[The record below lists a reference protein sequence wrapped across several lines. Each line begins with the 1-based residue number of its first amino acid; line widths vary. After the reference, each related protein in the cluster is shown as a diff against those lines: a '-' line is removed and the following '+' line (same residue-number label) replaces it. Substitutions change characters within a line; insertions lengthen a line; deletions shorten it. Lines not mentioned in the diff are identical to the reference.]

1 VSEYDSPWKEAIEW
15 FLQPFLEFFFPDVAW
30 EIDWSRR
37 YESLDKEL
45 QQIVREGEL
54 GLRLAD
60 KLFKVWRLDGE
71 EAWVLIHVE
80 VQNQAEE
87 QFGERMYVY
96 HYRIFDRFRRP
107 VVSLAVLGDEQ
118 RSWRPQHFG
127 YSLWGCSMRLEFPVV
142 KLLDYGDRVAELEAE
157 RNPFAAVVLAH
168 LKTVETRHRPAQRRD
183 WKVRLVKSLFDRGLS
198 AEEIRQLFRL
208 IDWLMELPREFEE
221 DFQEQIHR
229 FEEERQMPYVTA
241 IERMALEKGLEQGI
255 EQGIERGLQR
265 GELRGLQ
272 RGIELAL
279 ELKFGPD
286 GLQLLPLVR
295 AVSRVEVLRT
305 VEQAIRAGRTLDD
318 VRSLLT

>member
-1 VSEYDSPWKEAIEW
+1 
-15 FLQPFLEFFFPDVAW
+15 
-30 EIDWSRR
+30 
-37 YESLDKEL
+37 
-45 QQIVREGEL
+45 
-54 GLRLAD
+54 LAD

-168 LKTVETRHRPAQRRD
+168 LKTVETRHRPAADVGERVFRKVLTTACAVPDLDGTVPPVLGQQAADIVQRPSGTD
-183 WKVRLVKSLFDRGLS
+183 GLFDGS
-198 AEEIRQLFRL
+198 
-208 IDWLMELPREFEE
+208 
-221 DFQEQIHR
+221 
-229 FEEERQMPYVTA
+229 
-241 IERMALEKGLEQGI
+241 
-255 EQGIERGLQR
+255 
-265 GELRGLQ
+265 
-272 RGIELAL
+272 
-279 ELKFGPD
+279 
-286 GLQLLPLVR
+286 
-295 AVSRVEVLRT
+295 
-305 VEQAIRAGRTLDD
+305 
-318 VRSLLT
+318 